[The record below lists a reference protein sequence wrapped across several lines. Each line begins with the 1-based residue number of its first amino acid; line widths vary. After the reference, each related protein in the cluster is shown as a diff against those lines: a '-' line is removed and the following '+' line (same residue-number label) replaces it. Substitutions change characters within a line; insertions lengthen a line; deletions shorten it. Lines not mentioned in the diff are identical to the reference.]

1 MTFAAHHNELGTCF
15 DDGAAAVRGAEFDR
29 TGVFRRVI
37 EAILK
42 SSRRQADR
50 EIARFVAHSGPHG

>member
-1 MTFAAHHNELGTCF
+1 MTFAAHYNELSTCF
-15 DDGAAAVRGAEFDR
+15 DDGAAAMRGAKFVQ

-37 EAILK
+37 ETILK

-50 EIARFVAHSGPHG
+50 EIARFMAHAGPHG